1 MPLPKNKQNQT
12 HKPMSVPNP
21 SAMQLAINQEKNKQ
35 NSKEE

>member
-1 MPLPKNKQNQT
+1 MPLPKDKPNQT
-12 HKPMSVPNP
+12 HKPMFVPNP